1 MVIGHLRL
9 GESKDLTAEERR
21 ALQDFSDLVRQVQAL
36 KGDTRPPRLTAAE
49 LDRML
54 DDLQALK
61 HQDPP
66 AYQRIAARLRDVISD

>member
-1 MVIGHLRL
+1 
-9 GESKDLTAEERR
+9 
-21 ALQDFSDLVRQVQAL
+21 
-36 KGDTRPPRLTAAE
+36 
-49 LDRML
+49 ML